1 VPPRSTPPAHSPT
14 ADLTSLLDE
23 VRELHG
29 ALERATADPRLE
41 RQALDP
47 AYRASAH
54 NLLAYLALRAHDR
67 HGLQR
72 RLSALGLSSLGRSEA
87 EVLPSL
93 ATLLGTLERL
103 LGRTPSPSK
112 PAKATN
118 PLARHAQALFGTPP
132 REREVRIMVTL
143 PREAAE
149 HYSLVRDLVAARM
162 DCARINCAHDEPALW
177 TRIIEHVRRAS
188 EEVGRPCK
196 VFMDLPGPKLRTGP
210 IAPGEAVCKVKPERD
225 AQGRVRQ
232 PARVWLTGR
241 RRPRP
246 APAAAG
252 AAFQVGERWL
262 GDLRQGEVIQLV
274 DTRQARRR
282 LKVVE
287 VTDKGC
293 WVELHKT
300 TYFTPGLRLT
310 VERDGRRRH
319 SRLGDFPAQPGALRL
334 AEGELLTLTADQS
347 PARPASHDSG
357 GRLLTPATLGCTLP
371 QVFADVRSGEPLW
384 FDDGKIGGVVE
395 HADQDGLQVRI
406 THAPGGAK
414 LKGDKGINFPQS
426 TLRLAA
432 LGEQDLAALA
442 FAAEHADG
450 IEMSFVNSA
459 EDVRALLA
467 ELARLQAD
475 HLGVVL
481 KIETRRGFDNLPALL
496 LAGMQ
501 RGEFGVMIARGDLAV
516 EGGFE
521 RLAALQEDILCL
533 CEAAHVPV
541 IWATQVLEN
550 LAKKGS
556 PSRAEITDAA
566 TGVRAECVM
575 LNKGPHIL
583 KAVATLDE
591 LLVRMQGY
599 NSKKRQML
607 RKLELASPWPA
618 QPDPGEARR

>member
-1 VPPRSTPPAHSPT
+1 MPPRSTSRSRTPDHALAT
-14 ADLTSLLDE
+14 LLDE
-23 VRELHG
+23 LRALHG
-29 ALERATADPRLE
+29 ALQQASADPRLD
-41 RQALDP
+41 RQALNP
-47 AYRASAH
+47 AYRASAQ
-54 NLLAYLALRAHDR
+54 NLLAYLALRDGDLHS
-67 HGLQR
+67 LQLQ
-72 RLSALGLSSLGRSEA
+72 LSALGLSSLGRSEA
-87 EVLPSL
+87 AVLP
-93 ATLLGTLERL
+93 AVTTLINTLERL
-103 LGRTPSPSK
+103 LGGN
-112 PAKATN
+112 PAARPTTKTAN
-118 PLARHAQALFGTPP
+118 PLADHARTLFGTPSSA
-132 REREVRIMVTL
+132 RAVRIMVTL
-143 PREAAE
+143 PREAADN
-149 HYSLVRDLVAARM
+149 YSLVRDLLAAHM
-162 DCARINCAHDEPALW
+162 DCARINCAHDEPVSW
-177 TRIIEHVRRAS
+177 RRMIEHVRRAS
-188 EEVGRPCK
+188 AELDRPCR

-210 IAPGEAVCKVKPERD
+210 IATGAAVQKVKPERD
-225 AQGRVRQ
+225 AQGRVRH
-232 PARVWLTGR
+232 PARIWLTGR
-241 RRPRP
+241 RRSRP
-246 APAAAG
+246 APSPAAASI
-252 AAFQVGERWL
+252 QVGERWL
-262 GDLRQGEVIQLV
+262 SGLQPGDRIQLT
-274 DTRQARRR
+274 DTRRAQRRWTI
-282 LKVVE
+282 VE
-287 VTDKGC
+287 VTDRGC
-293 WVELHKT
+293 WAEAAKT
-300 TYFTPGLRLT
+300 TYLAPGLRLS
-310 VERDGRRRH
+310 VERDGRKRH
-319 SRLGDFPAQPGALRL
+319 SRIGDFAPQPGALRL
-334 AEGELLTLTADQS
+334 AEDDLLILTADQT
-347 PARPASHDSG
+347 PGQPASHDSG

-371 QVFADVRSGEPLW
+371 QVFADVRGGEPVW
-384 FDDGKIGGVVE
+384 FDDGKIGGVIE
-395 HADQDGLQVRI
+395 RADQDALHVRI

-432 LGEQDLAALA
+432 LGDQDLAALA

-459 EDVRALLA
+459 EDVRALLV
-467 ELARLQAD
+467 ELERLQAD
-475 HLGVVL
+475 QLAVVL

-501 RGEFGVMIARGDLAV
+501 RGGFGVMIARGDLAV

-607 RKLELASPWPA
+607 RKLELASPWA
-618 QPDPGEARR
+618 D

>member
-1 VPPRSTPPAHSPT
+1 MPSRSTSRSRTLEQALAT
-14 ADLTSLLDE
+14 LLDKL
-23 VRELHG
+23 RALRG
-29 ALERATADPRLE
+29 ALEQAAAEPRLD
-41 RQALDP
+41 RQALNP
-47 AYRASAH
+47 AYRASAQ
-54 NLLAYLALRAHDR
+54 NLLAYLALRDNDL
-67 HGLQR
+67 HGLQLQ
-72 RLSALGLSSLGRSEA
+72 LSALGLSSLGRSEA
-87 EVLPSL
+87 AVLPTL
-93 ATLLGTLERL
+93 ATLINTLERL
-103 LGRTPSPSK
+103 LGGR
-112 PAKATN
+112 PATRPTTRAAN
-118 PLARHAQALFGTPP
+118 PLADHARALFGTPAAA
-132 REREVRIMVTL
+132 REVRIMVTL
-143 PREAAE
+143 PSEAADD
-149 HYSLVRDLVAARM
+149 YALVRDLLAGHM
-162 DCARINCAHDEPALW
+162 DCARINCAHDEPASW
-177 TRIIEHVRRAS
+177 MRMIEHVRRAS
-188 EEVGRPCK
+188 AELDQPCK

-210 IAPGEAVCKVKPERD
+210 IATGVAVKKVKPERD

-246 APAAAG
+246 APSPAAAS
-252 AAFQVGERWL
+252 FQVGERWL
-262 GDLRQGEVIQLV
+262 AGLRAGERIQLR

-282 LKVVE
+282 WTVVE
-287 VTDKGC
+287 VGDQGC
-293 WVELHKT
+293 WAEATRTSYL
-300 TYFTPGLRLT
+300 TPGLRLS

-319 SRLGDFPAQPGALRL
+319 SRIGDFAPQPGALRL
-334 AEGELLTLTADQS
+334 AEDDLLILTADQT
-347 PARPASHDSG
+347 PGRPASQDSG

-371 QVFADVRSGEPLW
+371 QVFADVRSGEPVW
-384 FDDGKIGGVVE
+384 FDDGKIGGLIE
-395 HADQDGLQVRI
+395 RADQDALQIRI
-406 THAPGGAK
+406 TQAPGGAK

-459 EDVRALLA
+459 DDVRALLA
-467 ELARLQAD
+467 ELARLQAE

-501 RGEFGVMIARGDLAV
+501 RGGFGVMIARGDLAV

-599 NSKKRQML
+599 NSKKRQLL
-607 RKLELASPWPA
+607 RKLELASPWA
-618 QPDPGEARR
+618 D

>member
-1 VPPRSTPPAHSPT
+1 MPSRSTSRSRTPEQALAT
-14 ADLTSLLDE
+14 LLDKL
-23 VRELHG
+23 RALQG
-29 ALERATADPRLE
+29 ALEQAAAEPRLD
-41 RQALDP
+41 RQALNP
-47 AYRASAH
+47 AYRASAQ
-54 NLLAYLALRAHDR
+54 NLLAYLALRDNDL
-67 HGLQR
+67 HGLQLQ
-72 RLSALGLSSLGRSEA
+72 LSALGLSSLGRSEA
-87 EVLPSL
+87 AVLPTVV
-93 ATLLGTLERL
+93 TLINTLERL
-103 LGRTPSPSK
+103 LGGSP
-112 PAKATN
+112 ATRPTTRAAT
-118 PLARHAQALFGTPP
+118 PLADHARALFGTPAAA
-132 REREVRIMVTL
+132 REVRIMVTL
-143 PREAAE
+143 PSEAADD
-149 HYSLVRDLVAARM
+149 YALVRDLLAGHM
-162 DCARINCAHDEPALW
+162 DCARINCAHDEPASW
-177 TRIIEHVRRAS
+177 MRMIEHVRRAS
-188 EEVGRPCK
+188 AELDQPCK

-210 IAPGEAVCKVKPERD
+210 IATGVAVKKVKPERD

-232 PARVWLTGR
+232 PARIWLTGR

-246 APAAAG
+246 APSPAAASV
-252 AAFQVGERWL
+252 QVGERWL
-262 GDLRQGEVIQLV
+262 AGLQAGERIQLR

-282 LKVVE
+282 WTVVE
-287 VTDKGC
+287 VGDQGC
-293 WVELHKT
+293 WAEAT
-300 TYFTPGLRLT
+300 TTSYLTPGLRLS

-319 SRLGDFPAQPGALRL
+319 SRIGDFAPQPGALRL
-334 AEGELLTLTADQS
+334 AEDDLLILTADQA
-347 PARPASHDSG
+347 PGRPASQDSG
-357 GRLLTPATLGCTLP
+357 GRLLTPTTLGCTLP
-371 QVFADVRSGEPLW
+371 QVFADVRSGEPVW
-384 FDDGKIGGVVE
+384 FDDGKIGGLIE
-395 HADQDGLQVRI
+395 RADQDALQIRI
-406 THAPGGAK
+406 TQAPGGAK

-459 EDVRALLA
+459 DDVRALLA
-467 ELARLQAD
+467 ELARLQAE

-501 RGEFGVMIARGDLAV
+501 RGGFGVMIARGDLAV

-599 NSKKRQML
+599 NSKKRQLL
-607 RKLELASPWPA
+607 RKLELASPWA
-618 QPDPGEARR
+618 D

>member
-1 VPPRSTPPAHSPT
+1 MPPRSTSRSRPSDQ
-14 ADLTSLLDE
+14 DLATLLDDL
-23 VRELHG
+23 RRLH
-29 ALERATADPRLE
+29 ATLEQAATEPRLE
-41 RQALDP
+41 RQALNP
-47 AYRASAH
+47 TYHASAR
-54 NLLAYLALRAHDR
+54 NLLAYLALRSQDLHA
-67 HGLQR
+67 LQLQ
-72 RLSALGLSSLGRSEA
+72 LSAQGLSSLGRSEA
-87 EVLPSL
+87 AVLPTV
-93 ATLLGTLERL
+93 ATLIGTLERL
-103 LGRTPSPSK
+103 LGSGSATK
-112 PAKATN
+112 PMARGPN
-118 PLARHAQALFGTPP
+118 PLAGHARALFGAAP

-143 PREAAE
+143 PSEAAD
-149 HYSLVRDLVAARM
+149 HYPLVRDLLAARM
-162 DCARINCAHDEPALW
+162 DCVRINCAHDDPATW
-177 TRIIEHVRRAS
+177 TRMIQHTRRAS
-188 EEVGRPCK
+188 AELDQPCQ

-210 IAPGEAVCKVKPERD
+210 IAPAAAVCKVKPERD
-225 AQGRVRQ
+225 NQGRVRHA
-232 PARVWLTGR
+232 ARVWLTGR
-241 RRPRP
+241 RKPRP
-246 APAAAG
+246 APSAAA
-252 AAFQVGERWL
+252 ASLEVGERWL
-262 GDLRQGEVIQLV
+262 RGLQAGDRIRLV
-274 DTRQARRR
+274 DTRQAERR
-282 LKVVE
+282 LEIVE
-287 VTDKGC
+287 VTAKGC
-293 WVELHKT
+293 WAEARKT
-300 TYFTPGLRLT
+300 TYLAPGLRLS
-310 VERDGRRRH
+310 VKHAGRKAH
-319 SRLGDFPAQPGALRL
+319 SRIGEFAAQPGALRL
-334 AEGELLTLTADQS
+334 VEDDLLILTADQT
-347 PARPASHDSG
+347 PGRPASHDSS

-371 QVFADVRSGEPLW
+371 QVFADVRGGEPIW

-395 HADQDGLQVRI
+395 QASQEALQVRI

-450 IEMSFVNSA
+450 IEMSFVNTA
-459 EDVRALLA
+459 DDVQELLA
-467 ELARLQAD
+467 ELERLQAD
-475 HLGVVL
+475 RLGVVL

-496 LAGMQ
+496 LAGMR
-501 RGEFGVMIARGDLAV
+501 RGGFGVMIARGDLAV

-575 LNKGPHIL
+575 LNKGPHIH

-607 RKLELASPWPA
+607 GKLELASPWA
-618 QPDPGEARR
+618 E

>member
-1 VPPRSTPPAHSPT
+1 MPSRSTSRSR
-14 ADLTSLLDE
+14 TSDQALATLLDKL
-23 VRELHG
+23 RALQG
-29 ALERATADPRLE
+29 ALEQAAAEPRLD
-41 RQALDP
+41 RQALNP
-47 AYRASAH
+47 AYRASAQ
-54 NLLAYLALRAHDR
+54 NLLAYLALRDNDL
-67 HGLQR
+67 HGLQLQ
-72 RLSALGLSSLGRSEA
+72 LSALGLSSLGRSEA
-87 EVLPSL
+87 AVLPTV
-93 ATLLGTLERL
+93 ATLINTLERL
-103 LGRTPSPSK
+103 LGGR
-112 PAKATN
+112 PATRPTTRAAN
-118 PLARHAQALFGTPP
+118 PLADHARALFGTPAAA
-132 REREVRIMVTL
+132 REVRIMVTM
-143 PREAAE
+143 PSEAADD
-149 HYSLVRDLVAARM
+149 YALVRDLLAGHM
-162 DCARINCAHDEPALW
+162 DCARINCAHDEPASW
-177 TRIIEHVRRAS
+177 TRMIEHVRRAS
-188 EEVGRPCK
+188 AELDQPCK
-196 VFMDLPGPKLRTGP
+196 VFIDLPGPKLRTGP
-210 IAPGEAVCKVKPERD
+210 VATGVAVKKVKPERD

-232 PARVWLTGR
+232 PARIWLTGR

-246 APAAAG
+246 APSPAAASI
-252 AAFQVGERWL
+252 QVGERWL
-262 GDLRQGEVIQLV
+262 AGLRAGERIQLR

-282 LKVVE
+282 WTVVE
-287 VTDKGC
+287 VGDRGC
-293 WVELHKT
+293 WAEATGT
-300 TYFTPGLRLT
+300 TYLTPGLRLS

-319 SRLGDFPAQPGALRL
+319 SRIGDFAPQPGALRL
-334 AEGELLTLTADQS
+334 AENDLLILTADQT
-347 PARPASHDSG
+347 PGRPASQDSG

-371 QVFADVRSGEPLW
+371 QVFADVRSGEPVW
-384 FDDGKIGGVVE
+384 FDDGKIGGLIE
-395 HADQDGLQVRI
+395 RADQDALQIRI
-406 THAPGGAK
+406 TQAPGGAK

-459 EDVRALLA
+459 DDVRALLA
-467 ELARLQAD
+467 ELERLQAE

-501 RGEFGVMIARGDLAV
+501 RGGFGVMIARGDLAV

-599 NSKKRQML
+599 NSKKRQLL
-607 RKLELASPWPA
+607 RKLELVSPWA
-618 QPDPGEARR
+618 D

>member
-1 VPPRSTPPAHSPT
+1 MPPRSTSRSRTSDH
-14 ADLTSLLDE
+14 DLAPLLA
-23 VRELHG
+23 ELR
-29 ALERATADPRLE
+29 ALQDALHQASADPRLD
-41 RQALDP
+41 RQALNP
-47 AYRASAH
+47 AYHASAQ
-54 NLLAYLALRAHDR
+54 NLLVYLALREGDL
-67 HGLQR
+67 HGLQL

-87 EVLPSL
+87 AVLPAV
-93 ATLLGTLERL
+93 ATLINTLERL
-103 LGRTPSPSK
+103 LGGSPAAR
-112 PAKATN
+112 PTAKAAN
-118 PLARHAQALFGTPP
+118 PLADHARMLFGSPAA
-132 REREVRIMVTL
+132 EREVRIMVTL
-143 PREAAE
+143 PREAADN
-149 HYSLVRDLVAARM
+149 YSLVRDLLAAHM
-162 DCARINCAHDEPALW
+162 DCVRINCAHDEPASW
-177 TRIIEHVRRAS
+177 KRMIEHVRRAS
-188 EEVGRPCK
+188 AELDRPCK

-210 IAPGEAVCKVKPERD
+210 IATGAAVQKVKPERD

-232 PARVWLTGR
+232 PARIWLTGR
-241 RRPRP
+241 RQPRP
-246 APAAAG
+246 APSPAAASV
-252 AAFQVGERWL
+252 QVGERWL
-262 GDLRQGEVIQLV
+262 KDLQPGDHIRLV
-274 DTRQARRR
+274 DTRQAQRRWT
-282 LKVVE
+282 VVE
-287 VTDKGC
+287 VGDRGGWAEAT
-293 WVELHKT
+293 KT
-300 TYFTPGLRLT
+300 TYLAPGLRLS
-310 VERDGRRRH
+310 VAREGRKRH
-319 SRLGDFPAQPGALRL
+319 SRIGDFAPQPGALRL
-334 AEGELLTLTADQS
+334 AEDDLLILTADQTPGRS
-347 PARPASHDSG
+347 ASQDSG

-371 QVFADVRSGEPLW
+371 QVFADVRGGEPVW
-384 FDDGKIGGVVE
+384 FDDGKIGGVIE
-395 HADQDGLQVRI
+395 GAGQDALQIRI

-426 TLRLAA
+426 NLRLAA

-442 FAAEHADG
+442 FAAEHADA

-459 EDVRALLA
+459 DDVRALLA
-467 ELARLQAD
+467 ELERLQAE

-501 RGEFGVMIARGDLAV
+501 RGGFGVMIARGDLAV

-607 RKLELASPWPA
+607 RKLELASPWA
-618 QPDPGEARR
+618 D

>member
-1 VPPRSTPPAHSPT
+1 MPPRSTSRSRTPDQSVAT
-14 ADLTSLLDE
+14 LLDKL
-23 VRELHG
+23 RALQG
-29 ALERATADPRLE
+29 ALEQAAAEPRLD
-41 RQALDP
+41 RQALNP
-47 AYRASAH
+47 AYRASAR
-54 NLLAYLALRAHDR
+54 NLLAYLALRDGDLQ
-67 HGLQR
+67 GLQLQ
-72 RLSALGLSSLGRSEA
+72 LSALGLSSLGRSEA
-87 EVLPSL
+87 VVLPTV
-93 ATLLGTLERL
+93 ATLINTLERL
-103 LGRTPSPSK
+103 LGGSP
-112 PAKATN
+112 ATRPTTRAAN
-118 PLARHAQALFGTPP
+118 PLADHARALFGTPASA
-132 REREVRIMVTL
+132 REVRIMVTL
-143 PREAAE
+143 PSEAAE
-149 HYSLVRDLVAARM
+149 DYALVRDLLAGHM
-162 DCARINCAHDEPALW
+162 DCARINCAHDEPATW
-177 TRIIEHVRRAS
+177 TRMIDHVRRAS
-188 EEVGRPCK
+188 AELDQPCK

-210 IAPGEAVCKVKPERD
+210 IATGMAVQKVKPERD
-225 AQGRVRQ
+225 AQGRVRK
-232 PARVWLTGR
+232 PARIWLTGR

-246 APAAAG
+246 APSPAAASI
-252 AAFQVGERWL
+252 QVGERWL
-262 GDLRQGEVIQLV
+262 AGLQAGERIQLR
-274 DTRQARRR
+274 DTRQAQRRWT
-282 LKVVE
+282 VVE
-287 VTDKGC
+287 VGDGGC
-293 WVELHKT
+293 WAEATKT
-300 TYFTPGLRLT
+300 TYLTPGLRLS

-319 SRLGDFPAQPGALRL
+319 SRIGDFDPQPGALRL
-334 AEGELLTLTADQS
+334 AEDDLLILTANQT
-347 PARPASHDSG
+347 PGRPASQDSG

-371 QVFADVRSGEPLW
+371 QVFADVHSGEPVW
-384 FDDGKIGGVVE
+384 FDDGKIGGLIE
-395 HADQDGLQVRI
+395 RADQDALQIRI
-406 THAPGGAK
+406 TQAPGGAK

-459 EDVRALLA
+459 DDVRALLA
-467 ELARLQAD
+467 ELARLQAE

-501 RGEFGVMIARGDLAV
+501 RGGFGVMIARGDLAV

-583 KAVATLDE
+583 KAVASLDE

-599 NSKKRQML
+599 NSKKRQLL
-607 RKLELASPWPA
+607 RKLELASPWA
-618 QPDPGEARR
+618 D

>member
-1 VPPRSTPPAHSPT
+1 VPSRSTSRSR
-14 ADLTSLLDE
+14 TSDQALATLLDKL
-23 VRELHG
+23 RALQG
-29 ALERATADPRLE
+29 ALEQAAAEPRLD
-41 RQALDP
+41 RQALNP
-47 AYRASAH
+47 AYRASAQ
-54 NLLAYLALRAHDR
+54 NLLAYLTLRDNDLHD
-67 HGLQR
+67 LQLQ
-72 RLSALGLSSLGRSEA
+72 LSALGLSSLGRSEA
-87 EVLPSL
+87 AVLPTV
-93 ATLLGTLERL
+93 ATLINTLERL
-103 LGRTPSPSK
+103 LGGR
-112 PAKATN
+112 PATRPTTMAAN
-118 PLARHAQALFGTPP
+118 PLADHARALFGTPAAA
-132 REREVRIMVTL
+132 REVRIMVTL
-143 PREAAE
+143 PSEAADD
-149 HYSLVRDLVAARM
+149 YALVRDLLAGHM
-162 DCARINCAHDEPALW
+162 DCARINCAHDEPASW
-177 TRIIEHVRRAS
+177 TRMIEHVRRAS
-188 EEVGRPCK
+188 AELDQPCK

-210 IAPGEAVCKVKPERD
+210 IATGVAVKKVKPERD

-232 PARVWLTGR
+232 PARIWLTGR

-246 APAAAG
+246 APSPAAASV
-252 AAFQVGERWL
+252 QVGERWL
-262 GDLRQGEVIQLV
+262 AGLQAGERIQLR

-282 LKVVE
+282 WTVVE
-287 VTDKGC
+287 VGDQGC
-293 WVELHKT
+293 WAEAT
-300 TYFTPGLRLT
+300 TTSYLTPGLRLS

-319 SRLGDFPAQPGALRL
+319 SRIGDFAPQPGALRL
-334 AEGELLTLTADQS
+334 AEDDLLILTADQT
-347 PARPASHDSG
+347 PGRPASQDSG

-371 QVFADVRSGEPLW
+371 QVFADVRSGEPVW
-384 FDDGKIGGVVE
+384 FDDGKIGGLIE
-395 HADQDGLQVRI
+395 RADQDALQIRI
-406 THAPGGAK
+406 TQAPGGAK

-459 EDVRALLA
+459 DDVRALLA
-467 ELARLQAD
+467 ELERLQAE

-501 RGEFGVMIARGDLAV
+501 RGGFGVMIARGDLAV

-599 NSKKRQML
+599 NSKKRQLL
-607 RKLELASPWPA
+607 RKLELASPWA
-618 QPDPGEARR
+618 D